1 MRQCTCAKMVVGC
14 MGLLLSS
21 LVLADVGV
29 SESNRAGQQTS
40 SEWEMAKKA
49 VRSGDKKQLEHIIES
64 RGDIVNKVDG
74 YFTLLGIAA
83 SKGDYG
89 IVQELVKNGA
99 DPDIADGSALY
110 HAVPGTLE
118 SYNKK
123 DIEERLKIVLYLI
136 DKGAS
141 LNHETPESNSGVSVS
156 EALIMGFC
164 DKNNFP
170 EYSAEFLRSHGFEY
184 SVVSRYRHNYE
195 HIATLTKD
203 EFSNSGKGKECVDFM
218 FRATSGKGVESYFV
232 E

>member
-1 MRQCTCAKMVVGC
+1 MRQRTYAKMIVGC
-14 MGLLLSS
+14 MGLLLAS
-21 LVLADVGV
+21 LALADVGV
-29 SESNRAGQQTS
+29 SKSNRAGQKNS
-40 SEWEMAKKA
+40 SEWEIAKKA

-110 HAVPGTLE
+110 HAVPAAFE
-118 SYNKK
+118 SHDKK

-136 DKGAS
+136 KEGAS
-141 LNHETPESNSGVSVS
+141 LNHETPGGNSVASVA
-156 EALIMGFC
+156 EALVMGFC

-170 EYSAEFLRSHGFEY
+170 EYSTEFLRSHGFEY
-184 SVVSRYRHNYE
+184 SVISRYRHNFE

-203 EFSNSGKGKECVDFM
+203 GFANSGKSRECVDFM
-218 FRATSGKGVESYFV
+218 FRATSGKGVESYLV